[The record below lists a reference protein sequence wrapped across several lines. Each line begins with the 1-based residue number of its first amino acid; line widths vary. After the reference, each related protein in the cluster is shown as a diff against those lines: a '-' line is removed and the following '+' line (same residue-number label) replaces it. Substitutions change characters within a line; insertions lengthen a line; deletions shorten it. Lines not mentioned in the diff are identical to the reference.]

1 MRQDKA
7 EIDLALIQEAMDKR
21 RLGLP
26 NARLPPSEAK
36 THMATV
42 QVCPTSPSLACCV
55 PCFLKETV
63 KGQVFAGEVVL
74 SGCVAEGLRP
84 VQASASH
91 TALIRQLP
99 CMLCAADKSCFAQ
112 LYM

>member
-26 NARLPPSEAK
+26 NAQLPPSEAK

-42 QVCPTSPSLACCV
+42 QVRPTSIPGLLLALF
-55 PCFLKETV
+55 PEIETV
-63 KGQVFAGEVVL
+63 
-74 SGCVAEGLRP
+74 
-84 VQASASH
+84 
-91 TALIRQLP
+91 
-99 CMLCAADKSCFAQ
+99 
-112 LYM
+112 